1 MKQILCSLVCEFCL
15 PIVLPNDHVFMLNT
29 YYALVYAS
37 SIGISQ
43 AGLWQPSYLHL

>member
-1 MKQILCSLVCEFCL
+1 MKQILRSLVCEFCL

-29 YYALVYAS
+29 YYALVSAS

-43 AGLWQPSYLHL
+43 AGIWQPFYLRL